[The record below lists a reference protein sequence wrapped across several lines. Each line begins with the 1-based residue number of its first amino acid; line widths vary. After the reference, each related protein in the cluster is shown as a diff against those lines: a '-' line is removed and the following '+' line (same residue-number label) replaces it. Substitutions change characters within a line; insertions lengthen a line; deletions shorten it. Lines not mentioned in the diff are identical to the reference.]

1 MSSIGEVAKL
11 LGVSTHTLRYY
22 EKIGLLSLVDKSAGG
37 RRNYGSRE
45 VERVRFIKRAK
56 RMHFSLEE
64 IKALIELD
72 KAPITEKPQV
82 QKLVQDKLLEVEE
95 GLADLKHLKKDL
107 SKMLNACR
115 ASGEDEDCPI
125 MQGIKQP

>member
-22 EKIGLLSLVDKSAGG
+22 EKIGLLPLVDKSAGG
-37 RRNYGSRE
+37 RRNYGDRE
-45 VERVRFIKRAK
+45 IERVRFIKRAK
-56 RMHFSLEE
+56 RMHFTLEE
-64 IKALIELD
+64 IRTLIELD

-82 QKLVQDKLLEVEE
+82 QRLVQDKLLEVEE

-107 SKMLNACR
+107 SKMLNACK
-115 ASGEDEDCPI
+115 ASGVEEDCPI
-125 MQGIKQP
+125 MEGIKQP

>member
-22 EKIGLLSLVDKSAGG
+22 EKIGLLPLVDKSAGG
-37 RRNYGSRE
+37 RRNYGDRE
-45 VERVRFIKRAK
+45 IERVRFIKRAK
-56 RMHFSLEE
+56 RMHFTLEE
-64 IKALIELD
+64 IRTLIELD

-82 QKLVQDKLLEVEE
+82 QRLVQDKLLEVEE

-107 SKMLNACR
+107 SKMLNACK
-115 ASGEDEDCPI
+115 ASGVEEDCPI
-125 MQGIKQP
+125 MEGNKQP

>member
-22 EKIGLLSLVDKSAGG
+22 EKIGLLPLVDKSAGG
-37 RRNYGSRE
+37 RRNYGNRE
-45 VERVRFIKRAK
+45 IERVRFIKRAK
-56 RMHFSLEE
+56 RMHFTLEE
-64 IKALIELD
+64 IRTLIELD

-82 QKLVQDKLLEVEE
+82 QRLVQDKLLEVEE

-107 SKMLNACR
+107 SKMLNACK
-115 ASGEDEDCPI
+115 ASGVEEDCPI
-125 MQGIKQP
+125 MEGIKQP

>member
-22 EKIGLLSLVDKSAGG
+22 EKIGLLSLVEKSAGG
-37 RRNYGSRE
+37 RRNYGSSE